1 MIALPIS
8 SMPSTFFSRFS
19 IAIAHVVQSM
29 FLTENTAL
37 FAFFSFFS
45 LKYSHAKSV
54 LNLKRSSELL
64 RTVTE
69 PEAARF
75 LN

>member
-1 MIALPIS
+1 
-8 SMPSTFFSRFS
+8 MPSTSLSRFS
-19 IAIAHVVQSM
+19 IAQVHVVQSM
-29 FLTENTAL
+29 FLTENKAL

-45 LKYSHAKSV
+45 LKHSHVKSV

-69 PEAARF
+69 LIAIAPAARKGST
-75 LN
+75 L